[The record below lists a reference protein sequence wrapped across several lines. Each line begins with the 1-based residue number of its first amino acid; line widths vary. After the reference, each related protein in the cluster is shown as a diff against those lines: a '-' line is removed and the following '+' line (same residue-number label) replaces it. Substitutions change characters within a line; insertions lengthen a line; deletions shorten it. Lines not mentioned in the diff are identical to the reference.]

1 MSFLQETP
9 DSITLYSERRRMT
22 PGDGA
27 SVSFEKG
34 KIEVSAGAVP
44 LCFLRVRWQH
54 KFPAGTRFCGDAWE
68 RTYGDAAW
76 RGFEPSRMMP
86 WYFFAQ
92 LPDAAVAACGVKVRP
107 GCFAAW
113 TADPDGVTLWCDV
126 RSGGRGVLLNGR
138 TLAVAEVVSELY
150 SGISA
155 YAATRKFCAQ
165 LCPDPIFPAAPVYG
179 SNNWYYAYGNIT
191 EASVLEDCRYLAELT
206 AGLENRP
213 FMVMDDGW
221 QKLRLKDHN
230 NFGPW
235 DCGNVNFPDM
245 PHLAEKMKAY
255 GVRPGIWYRPLFL
268 NDPSLKRECFLR
280 DMPYT
285 LDPSHPEVLEI
296 VTKDVTRLRE
306 WGFEL
311 IKHDFTTYDVAGRY
325 AFDMHPWPCENGW
338 TFYDQTRTTA
348 EILTDLFRTIRKA
361 AGPVLIMGCNTI
373 GHLAAGLQELS
384 RTGDDTSGWYWD
396 RTRKMGV
403 NTVAFR
409 GAQHRTFFE
418 MDADCVGISGEIPWK
433 WNQQWAELVAESGSS
448 LFLSPKPG
456 VLNAEENNELKRLLA
471 IASKGKINAEPL
483 DWQENTCPELWRING
498 KERRFDWFE
507 ADGGEPDFLW

>member
-1 MSFLQETP
+1 M
-9 DSITLYSERRRMT
+9 
-22 PGDGA
+22 
-27 SVSFEKG
+27 
-34 KIEVSAGAVP
+34 
-44 LCFLRVRWQH
+44 
-54 KFPAGTRFCGDAWE
+54 
-68 RTYGDAAW
+68 
-76 RGFEPSRMMP
+76 
-86 WYFFAQ
+86 
-92 LPDAAVAACGVKVRP
+92 
-107 GCFAAW
+107 
-113 TADPDGVTLWCDV
+113 
-126 RSGGRGVLLNGR
+126 
-138 TLAVAEVVSELY
+138 
-150 SGISA
+150 
-155 YAATRKFCAQ
+155 
-165 LCPDPIFPAAPVYG
+165 
-179 SNNWYYAYGNIT
+179 
-191 EASVLEDCRYLAELT
+191 
-206 AGLENRP
+206 
-213 FMVMDDGW
+213 
-221 QKLRLKDHN
+221 
-230 NFGPW
+230 
-235 DCGNVNFPDM
+235 
-245 PHLAEKMKAY
+245 
-255 GVRPGIWYRPLFL
+255 
-268 NDPSLKRECFLR
+268 
-280 DMPYT
+280 
-285 LDPSHPEVLEI
+285 
-296 VTKDVTRLRE
+296 TRLRE

-373 GHLAAGLQELS
+373 GHLAAGLQEDS

-456 VLNAEENNELKRLLA
+456 ILSAEENEELKRLLA